1 MTPPGRA
8 PGPLPRTRHTSGSPY
23 APYVELTP
31 PRGFRLAGVSKNEAY
46 AVTRF
51 VAARPIAVPARELL
65 RLSGSPSS
73 ELLLGR

>member
-1 MTPPGRA
+1 MRP
-8 PGPLPRTRHTSGSPY
+8 TSSS
-23 APYVELTP
+23 TP
-31 PRGFRLAGVSKNEAY
+31 PRGFRLASVAKNEAY

-51 VAARPIAVPARELL
+51 VARRPTPVPARELV